1 MNRPHPKADIY
12 RAEEARGL
20 SRREIA
26 EKYGVS
32 KQAVHQACGK
42 YAPGHF
48 RDITEKGCVYP
59 NLRNWMNENNVGYM
73 ELARRMGLLACRK
86 NIQTNQGWMSGRCD
100 PRKETI
106 DKMIAITGIPYEKL
120 FAKESDDV

>member
-1 MNRPHPKADIY
+1 MNRPHPKTDLY
-12 RAEEARGL
+12 RAEEAKGL

-32 KQAVHQACGK
+32 VQMVHQACGK
-42 YAPGHF
+42 HDPGHF
-48 RDITEKGCVYP
+48 RKITEKGCVYP
-59 NLRNWMNENNVGYM
+59 NLRNWMNENKVGYL
-73 ELARRMGLLACRK
+73 ELLRRMG
-86 NIQTNQGWMSGRCD
+86 IFPVNQNLNTHKKWLSGVCD

-120 FAKESDDV
+120 FAKESNNV